1 MFHRLGYLFR
11 ETGNNIWRNT
21 TLFLATFI
29 AVWVSLTMF
38 GSAIILSQGVGDATG
53 RWSEDV
59 QFSVFMNE
67 EATADQ
73 LAEIER
79 SIEDNPE
86 IELVSFVDQQ
96 EAFDLLVEE
105 FGEDSFDLLEVM
117 TPADM
122 PPSFRVRPLTSD
134 ADVVSAIASSFRSKP
149 GVRHVADAPELLRSI
164 ERNSQR
170 ISTFLLIAS
179 VVVLVAAVMLIV
191 NTIRTAIFAR
201 RDDIEIMKLVGA
213 SNWYIRTPFVIEGT
227 VQGLIGAV
235 LSIPMMFVLN
245 NLLKDFVSDES
256 LALLQGLPVED
267 SFIWNTSMWVMLLGA
282 GIGAIGSLIV
292 VGRYVDV

>member
-11 ETGNNIWRNT
+11 DTGNNIWRNT

-38 GSAIILSQGVGDATG
+38 GSAIILRQGVDDATG

-59 QFSVFMNE
+59 QFTVFMNAD
-67 EATADQ
+67 ATADQ

-79 SIEDNPE
+79 SIEANPE

-96 EAFDLLVEE
+96 ESYDLLVEQ
-105 FGEDSFDLLEVM
+105 FGEDSNDLLSVM

-122 PPSFRVRPLTSD
+122 PPSYRVRPLTND

-149 GVRHVADAPELLRSI
+149 GVRSVADAPELLRSI

-179 VVVLVAAVMLIV
+179 VVVLVAAIMLIV

-227 VQGLIGAV
+227 IQGLIGAV
-235 LSIPMMFVLN
+235 LAIPMLFLLN

>member
-11 ETGNNIWRNT
+11 DTGNNIWRNT

-38 GSAIILSQGVGDATG
+38 GSAIILRQGVGDATG

-59 QFSVFMNE
+59 QFTVFMNA

-79 SIEDNPE
+79 SIEANPE

-96 EAFDLLVEE
+96 ESYDLLVEQ
-105 FGEDSFDLLEVM
+105 FGEDSFDLLSVM

-122 PPSFRVRPLTSD
+122 PPSYRVRPLTND
-134 ADVVSAIASSFRSKP
+134 ADVVSAIAGSFRSKP
-149 GVRHVADAPELLRSI
+149 GVRSVADAPELLRSI

-179 VVVLVAAVMLIV
+179 VVVLVAAIMLIV

-227 VQGLIGAV
+227 IQGLIGAV
-235 LSIPMMFVLN
+235 LAIPMLFLLN

-256 LALLQGLPVED
+256 LALLQGLPVEN
-267 SFIWNTSMWVMLLGA
+267 SFIWNTSIWVMLLGA

>member
-96 EAFDLLVEE
+96 EAYDLLVEE

>member
-1 MFHRLGYLFR
+1 MFHRLGYLLR

-38 GSAIILSQGVGDATG
+38 GSAIILRQGVDDATG

-59 QFSVFMNE
+59 EFAVFMNK
-67 EATADQ
+67 EATAAQ
-73 LAEIER
+73 MAEIER
-79 SIEDNPE
+79 SIDANPE

-96 EAFDLLVEE
+96 ESYDLIVEDLRD
-105 FGEDSFDLLEVM
+105 DSPELLEGL
-117 TPADM
+117 TPEDM
-122 PPSFRVRPLTSD
+122 PPSYRVRPLTSD
-134 ADVVSAIASSFRSKP
+134 ADVVSAIASSYRSKP
-149 GVRHVADAPELLRSI
+149 GVRSVKDVPELLRSI

-170 ISTFLLIAS
+170 IGTFLLIAS
-179 VVVLVAAVMLIV
+179 MVVLVAAVMLIV

-201 RDDIEIMKLVGA
+201 REDIEIMKLVGA
-213 SNWYIRTPFVIEGT
+213 SNWYIRTPFVVEGII
-227 VQGLIGAV
+227 QGLIGGV
-235 LSIPMMFVLN
+235 LTIPMLFLLN

-282 GIGAIGSLIV
+282 GIGALGSLIV
-292 VGRYVDV
+292 VSKYVDV

>member
-67 EATADQ
+67 EATTDQ

-96 EAFDLLVEE
+96 EAYDLLVEE